1 MSTPD
6 TLRELVEDRR
16 VHVLDGAMGTV
27 LYSRGVFVNVCYD
40 ELTVSQPG
48 LVQEVHEAYVRA
60 GAEILETNTFGANPV
75 KLSAFGLDA
84 RTEELN
90 RAAAALAHRA
100 ARGRARRLERA
111 S

>member
-1 MSTPD
+1 MQSLPD
-6 TLRELVEDRR
+6 LLTDSR
-16 VHVLDGAMGTV
+16 VHLLDGAMGTM

-40 ELTVSQPG
+40 ELTVTQAS

-75 KLSAFGLDA
+75 KLSAFGLES

-100 ARGRARRLERA
+100 ARGRARVVGA
-111 S
+111 IGP